1 MKKKKLKA
9 LGLPTA
15 AQLETELKRERYR
28 RRYAGTLRSTVYI
41 LITVAAAAV
50 LVATLWMPVLQIY
63 GTSMAPTLSEGDI
76 VVSVKSPKISR
87 GDIVAFY
94 FNNKLLVKRVVA
106 MPGDTVDIDENGSV
120 YLNGSL
126 LDEPYVEEKALGE
139 CNITLPYTV
148 PDERY
153 FAMGDHR
160 VNSLDSRNSSIGCVS
175 KDQIVGKLVFSVWPF
190 SNFGKLNPHD

>member
-63 GTSMAPTLSEGDI
+63 GTSMAPTLAEGDI

-94 FNNKLLVKRVVA
+94 FNNKLLVKRVIA

-126 LDEPYVEEKALGE
+126 LDEPYVAEKSLGE

-160 VNSLDSRNSSIGCVS
+160 LNSLDSRNSSIGCVS

-190 SNFGKLNPHD
+190 SNFGKLSPEN